1 MDRRTLLL
9 AAGPL
14 LAATPAAAL
23 CLAAR
28 PDHDPALRLAQEWLA
43 AKAMIDGRPDLSDAE
58 VDRLC
63 DVTEAA
69 EDRLLVTPAT
79 SAAGALACLE
89 MIEVSARRQERC
101 GTWLSAE
108 QIAAL
113 MAGARVM
120 LTVTHNSGPA

>member
-1 MDRRTLLL
+1 MNRRTLLL

-14 LAATPAAAL
+14 LVATPAAAL
-23 CLAAR
+23 CLAVP
-28 PDHDPALRLAQEWLA
+28 PDHDPALRLAQEWLE

-69 EDRLLVTPAT
+69 EDLLLVTPTT
-79 SAAGALACLE
+79 SPAGALACLE
-89 MIEVSARRQERC
+89 MIEVSARREESG
-101 GTWLSAE
+101 GTAGFSAG

-113 MAGARVM
+113 MAGART
-120 LTVTHNSGPA
+120 LLAAQ